1 VHKRTKNHPIKKEEV
16 MVELTAEQRDIKQ
29 AAREFAE
36 KEFTEIARELDEKE
50 QFDDKLW
57 KKAAELGFLGVFIEE
72 EYGGAGLGHLEQCL
86 IIEEFARVD
95 TGIAQCMV
103 ASYFGTQLI
112 KLFGTE
118 EQKQKYLPPVVQGK
132 WRCGMASTEP
142 DAGSDVAAITT
153 TAVKDGD
160 DYVIN
165 GNKMFITNANLADY
179 LLVLCVTDP
188 KNHRK
193 HDRLSTIIVETD
205 RPGYEANKL
214 HGKLSIRCSD
224 TGECAFKDVRVPQ
237 SNLVGKEGKG
247 FYQLMEF
254 FNRARLEGGAGL
266 AIGTAQGALDKA
278 IAHVKKR
285 KAFGGPLA
293 NLPTVQSK
301 IAEMAT
307 LLEAGRSLLYRA
319 ATKVDLGEIDPEII
333 AMAKWYTCEMA
344 VKVADEAIQLH
355 GGYGILQ
362 EYDVEHYWRDAK
374 VLEIFEGT
382 KEIEKVLI
390 GKKLLQQK

>member
-1 VHKRTKNHPIKKEEV
+1 MID
-16 MVELTAEQRDIKQ
+16 LTPEQRDIKQ

-36 KEFTEIARELDEKE
+36 KEFTDIARELDREE
-50 QFDDKLW
+50 RHPMELC
-57 KKAAELGFLGVFIEE
+57 KKAAELGFLGMFIDEA
-72 EYGGAGLGHLEQCL
+72 YGGAGLGHLEQSL
-86 IIEEFARVD
+86 VIEEFARID
-95 TGIAQCMV
+95 TGIGQCMV
-103 ASYFGTQLI
+103 ATYFGTQLI

-118 EQKQKYLPPVVQGK
+118 EQKKKYLPPICSGQ

-142 DAGSDVAAITT
+142 DAGSDVVAITT

-165 GNKMFITNANLADY
+165 GTKMFITNGTIGDY
-179 LLVLCVTDP
+179 LLVLCVTNPDAP
-188 KNHRK
+188 RK
-193 HDRLSTIIVETD
+193 HDRLSAIIVETN
-205 RPGYEANKL
+205 RPGYEATKL

-224 TGECAFKDVRVPQ
+224 TAEVAFKDVRVPR

-254 FNRARLEGGAGL
+254 FNRARLEGGGAL
-266 AIGTAQGALDKA
+266 AVGTAQGALDKA

-285 KAFGGPLA
+285 KAFGGTLA
-293 NLPTVQSK
+293 QLGAVQTK

-307 LLEAGRSLLYRA
+307 MTEAARSLLYRA
-319 ATKVDLGEIDPEII
+319 AASVDSGNIDHALI
-333 AMAKWYTCEMA
+333 AMMKWYTCEVA

-355 GGYGILQ
+355 GGYGILE
-362 EYDVEHYWRDAK
+362 EYDVAHYWRDAK

-382 KEIEKVLI
+382 KEVEKILI
-390 GKKLLQQK
+390 GKTLLGGR

>member
-1 VHKRTKNHPIKKEEV
+1 
-16 MVELTAEQRDIKQ
+16 MFELTAEQRDIRK

-36 KEFTEIARELDEKE
+36 KEFTDIARELDAGER
-50 QFDDKLW
+50 FDDKLW
-57 KKAAELGFLGVFIEE
+57 KKAAELGFLAMFIEE
-72 EYGGAGLGHLEQCL
+72 EYGGAGMGHLDQC
-86 IIEEFARVD
+86 IVIEEFARVD

-118 EQKQKYLPPVVQGK
+118 EQKKKYLPPVCSGK

-142 DAGSDVAAITT
+142 DAGSDVVAITT

-160 DYVIN
+160 DYVIS
-165 GNKMFITNANLADY
+165 GNKMFITNGTIADF
-179 LLVLCVTDP
+179 LLVLCVTNP
-188 KNHRK
+188 EAKRK
-193 HDRLSTIIVETD
+193 HERLSTIIVETN
-205 RPGYEANKL
+205 REGYEANRL

-224 TGECAFKDVRVPQ
+224 TCEVAFKDVRVPQ
-237 SNLVGKEGKG
+237 TNLVGKEGKG

-266 AIGTAQGALDKA
+266 AIGTAQGALEKA
-278 IAHVKKR
+278 ISHVKKR
-285 KAFGGPLA
+285 KAFGGTLSVMPV
-293 NLPTVQSK
+293 VQTK

-307 LLEAGRSLLYRA
+307 MLEAGRSLLYRA
-319 ATKVDLGEIDPEII
+319 AAGVDSGNVDHTLV
-333 AMAKWYTCEMA
+333 AMAKWFTCEMA

-355 GGYGILQ
+355 GGYGILE
-362 EYDVEHYWRDAK
+362 EYNVAHYWRDAK

-382 KEIEKVLI
+382 KEVEKILI
-390 GKKLLQQK
+390 GKELLS

>member
-1 VHKRTKNHPIKKEEV
+1 
-16 MVELTAEQRDIKQ
+16 MFELTPEQRDIKQ

-36 KEFTEIARELDEKE
+36 KEFKEIARELDEKE
-50 QFDDKLW
+50 QFDERLW
-57 KKAAELGFLGVFIEE
+57 KKAAELGFIGVFIDEAH
-72 EYGGAGLGHLEQCL
+72 GGAGLGHFEQCL
-86 IIEEFARVD
+86 IIEEFARLD

-118 EQKQKYLPPVVQGK
+118 EQKQKYLPPVCAGQ
-132 WRCGMASTEP
+132 WRAGMASTEP
-142 DAGSDVAAITT
+142 DAGSDVASITT
-153 TAVKDGD
+153 TAIKDGD
-160 DYVIN
+160 EYVIS
-165 GNKMFITNANLADY
+165 GNKMFITNANVGDFLV
-179 LLVLCVTDP
+179 VLCVTDP
-188 KNHRK
+188 KNPRK

-224 TGECAFKDVRVPQ
+224 TGEVAFKEVRVPRK
-237 SNLVGKEGKG
+237 NLVGTEGKG
-247 FYQLMEF
+247 FSQLMDF
-254 FNRARLEGGAGL
+254 FNRARLDGGGAL
-266 AIGTAQGALDKA
+266 AIGTAQGALEKA
-278 IAHVKKR
+278 ISHVKKR
-285 KAFGGPLA
+285 KAFGGTLA
-293 NLPTVQSK
+293 GLQIVQAK

-319 ATKVDLGEIDPEII
+319 AIGVDRGEVDPALI

-355 GGYGILQ
+355 GGYGILK

-382 KEIEKVLI
+382 KEVEKVLI
-390 GKKLLQQK
+390 GKKILGKY